1 MKLSYP
7 FLPSSSSLLLSVL
20 QLADVVVREVP
31 WVENENAE
39 DKFQASLFPLS
50 VAFYSPLALLHL
62 IVPEVTRTKVGNAER
77 NTCPPSSSFFSLP
90 HQSRWWSE
98 RRWREGG
105 GVSAPSTLSH
115 LIVAEVPG
123 AEDGDAEDVAGPG
136 QVVGLGRLQQVEGV
150 RVGQAAGAVGHQLA
164 GHALEVLLLQSRQP
178 AHLHETSTGKRGCNI
193 DISMA

>member
-1 MKLSYP
+1 MPKTYCRTCLFFSIAILITIVSG
-7 FLPSSSSLLLSVL
+7 LP
-20 QLADVVVREVP
+20 DRCKGTG
-31 WVENENAE
+31 VENENAE

-105 GVSAPSTLSH
+105 GVSALSTLSH
-115 LIVAEVPG
+115 LIVAEVPEG
-123 AEDGDAEDVAGPG
+123 ENGNAEDNFMLASSASFSSSDFTYH
-136 QVVGLGRLQQVEGV
+136 RL
-150 RVGQAAGAVGHQLA
+150 
-164 GHALEVLLLQSRQP
+164 
-178 AHLHETSTGKRGCNI
+178 
-193 DISMA
+193 